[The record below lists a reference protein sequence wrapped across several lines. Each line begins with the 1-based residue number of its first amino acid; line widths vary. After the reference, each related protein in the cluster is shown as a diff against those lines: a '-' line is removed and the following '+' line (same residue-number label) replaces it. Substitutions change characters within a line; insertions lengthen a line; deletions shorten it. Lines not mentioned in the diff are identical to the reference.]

1 MATVMLNLQ
10 ICTVIIMTKKKKK
23 KKKSCDSQDSNPG
36 HMSPKSTRIS
46 SVLWRPMHITDKNN
60 QYTVFAPFSAPAPI
74 SAPCRFLS
82 GKNIISAPSVT
93 KVTYK
98 NDIPVTLI
106 LNSLFR

>member
-1 MATVMLNLQ
+1 MN
-10 ICTVIIMTKKKKK
+10 
-23 KKKSCDSQDSNPG
+23 
-36 HMSPKSTRIS
+36 
-46 SVLWRPMHITDKNN
+46 
-60 QYTVFAPFSAPAPI
+60 TVFAPFSAPAPI

-106 LNSLFR
+106 LNSPFR